1 MKEGYNKIFWGIF
14 IATFNI
20 KLGPITILPGFVGWM
35 IVLGGV
41 NILSQEYN
49 LDSFEAAKKYLK
61 ILVGLTLIGE
71 VLTLFVGESLNN
83 SLLFLYYPILVVTIE
98 LLMTYKILEGSIAYL
113 RQNNLD
119 NIALEYEIN
128 LRTYTIFYIIATIVF
143 AIAITFNIEYL
154 LIILAISIIILRISL
169 MMMVSRLKKM
179 DYEIVQN

>member
-1 MKEGYNKIFWGIF
+1 MREGYNKIFWGIF

-20 KLGPITILPGFVGWM
+20 TLGPIKILPAFVGWM

-41 NILSQEYN
+41 NILSQEYKS
-49 LDSFEAAKKYLK
+49 DSFEAAKKYLK
-61 ILVGLTLIGE
+61 SLIILTLIGE
-71 VLTLFVGESLNN
+71 ALVLLGGTSINN
-83 SLLFLYYPILVVTIE
+83 SLVFLYYPILVVTIE

-119 NIALEYEIN
+119 NVAIEYEVN
-128 LRTYTIFYIIATIVF
+128 LRTYTVFYIIATILF

-154 LIILAISIIILRISL
+154 LMILAISIIILRISL

-179 DYEIVQN
+179 DY

>member
-1 MKEGYNKIFWGIF
+1 MREGYNKIFWGIF

-20 KLGPITILPGFVGWM
+20 TLGAIKILPAFVGWM
-35 IVLGGV
+35 IVLGGI
-41 NILSQEYN
+41 NILNQECN
-49 LDSFEAAKKYLK
+49 LEPFKSGAKYSIYL
-61 ILVGLTLIGE
+61 ITLSLIGGAISIFGG
-71 VLTLFVGESLNN
+71 TIIDD
-83 SLLFLYYPILVVTIE
+83 SLLFLYYPILIVTIE

-119 NIALEYEIN
+119 KVALEYEVN

-143 AIAITFNIEYL
+143 ATAITFNIEYL